1 VTQQA
6 PPLGTDPT
14 LDTDPFDDSRMGLL
28 EHLTELRNRMIWI
41 VGALLVGIVVSIAFV
56 EPVIAFITE
65 PVTNAGGSETEANRL
80 IAIGPTDTI
89 FVFFKVMFVMGV
101 IVAMPVLVYQ
111 IVAFIA
117 PGLYP
122 HEKRSLFLLLP
133 GFMVLFFGGAAFAN
147 FVMLPVAVGFLQN
160 FLGDV
165 IDQEWT
171 VDRYIGFFTRIVFWI
186 GVAFETPLVIA
197 FLARIGL
204 VNGRQLLG
212 MWRQAIVI
220 ISVVAAMIT
229 PTIDPINMT
238 IVMLPLISLYFLG
251 VGLAY
256 VLYKPR
262 APRDFDEM
270 DWGDD
275 EE

>member
-1 VTQQA
+1 MTQQA
-6 PPLGTDPT
+6 APLNTDPV
-14 LDTDPFDDSRMGLL
+14 DTDPFDDSRMGLL
-28 EHLTELRNRMIWI
+28 EHLAELRNRMIWI
-41 VGALLVGIVVSIAFV
+41 VGALLFGVVASIAFV
-56 EPVIAFITE
+56 EPVIAFITS
-65 PVTNAGGSETEANRL
+65 PVDEKL

-147 FVMLPVAVGFLQN
+147 FGMLPVAVNFLQN

-171 VDRYIGFFTRIVFWI
+171 VDR
-186 GVAFETPLVIA
+186 
-197 FLARIGL
+197 
-204 VNGRQLLG
+204 
-212 MWRQAIVI
+212 
-220 ISVVAAMIT
+220 
-229 PTIDPINMT
+229 
-238 IVMLPLISLYFLG
+238 
-251 VGLAY
+251 
-256 VLYKPR
+256 
-262 APRDFDEM
+262 
-270 DWGDD
+270 
-275 EE
+275 

>member
-1 VTQQA
+1 MTQLNT
-6 PPLGTDPT
+6 PLD
-14 LDTDPFDDSRMGLL
+14 DEVFDGSRMGLL
-28 EHLTELRNRMIWI
+28 DHLTELRNRMIWI
-41 VGALLVGIVVSIAFV
+41 VASLFVGILASLFFV
-56 EPVIAFITE
+56 EPTIAFITS
-65 PVTNAGGSETEANRL
+65 PVDEKL

-133 GFMVLFFGGAAFAN
+133 GIMVLFFAGAAFAN
-147 FVMLPVAVGFLQN
+147 FVMLPVAVTFLQN

-171 VDRYIGFFTRIVFWI
+171 VDRYVGFFTRIVFWI

-204 VNGRQLLG
+204 VSGPRLLSL
-212 MWRQAIVI
+212 WRQAIVV

-238 IVMLPLISLYFLG
+238 IVMLPLITLYFLG

-262 APRDFDEM
+262 APRDYDEM
-270 DWGDD
+270 DWGDED
-275 EE
+275 E

>member
-1 VTQQA
+1 MTQQA
-6 PPLGTDPT
+6 TP

-28 EHLTELRNRMIWI
+28 EHLAELRNRMIWI
-41 VGALLVGIVVSIAFV
+41 VGALLFGIVVSIAFV

-65 PVTNAGGSETEANRL
+65 PVTNAGGSETDPNKL

-133 GFMVLFFGGAAFAN
+133 GFMVLFFGGASFAH
-147 FVMLPVAVGFLQN
+147 FAMLPVAVGFLQN
-160 FLGDV
+160 FLGNV

-171 VDRYIGFFTRIVFWI
+171 VDRYVGFFTRIVFWI

-204 VNGRQLLG
+204 VSGPRLLG

-251 VGLAY
+251 VGLAFL
-256 VLYKPR
+256 LYKPR
-262 APRDFDEM
+262 APRSFDEM

-275 EE
+275 AE

>member
-6 PPLGTDPT
+6 AP

-28 EHLTELRNRMIWI
+28 EHLAELRNRMIWI
-41 VGALLVGIVVSIAFV
+41 VGALLFGIVGSIAFV
-56 EPVIAFITE
+56 EPVIAFITS
-65 PVTNAGGSETEANRL
+65 PVEEKL

-171 VDRYIGFFTRIVFWI
+171 VDRYVGFFTRIVFWI
-186 GVAFETPLVIA
+186 GVSFETPLVIA

-204 VNGRQLLG
+204 VSGRRLLG

-251 VGLAY
+251 VGLAFL
-256 VLYKPR
+256 LYKPR

-270 DWGDD
+270 DWGND

>member
-1 VTQQA
+1 MTQQA
-6 PPLGTDPT
+6 TQQVPPLE
-14 LDTDPFDDSRMGLL
+14 TDPFDGSRMGLL
-28 EHLTELRNRMIWI
+28 DHLAELRNRMIWI
-41 VGALLVGIVVSIAFV
+41 VGALFFGIIVSIAFV

-65 PVTNAGGSETEANRL
+65 PVTNAGGSETDANKL

-122 HEKRSLFLLLP
+122 HEKRGLFLLLP
-133 GFMVLFFGGAAFAN
+133 GVMVLFFGGAAFAN

-171 VDRYIGFFTRIVFWI
+171 VDRYVGFFTRIVFWI

-204 VNGRQLLG
+204 VSGPRLLR

-256 VLYKPR
+256 LLYKPR
-262 APRDFDEM
+262 APRNFDEM
-270 DWGDD
+270 DWGND

>member
-1 VTQQA
+1 MTQQVA
-6 PPLGTDPT
+6 PLGAPLGD
-14 LDTDPFDDSRMGLL
+14 DEFDGSRMGLL
-28 EHLTELRNRMIWI
+28 DHLSELRTRMIWI
-41 VGALLVGIVVSIAFV
+41 VGALFIGTVASFIFV
-56 EPVIAFITE
+56 NRVLAFITD
-65 PVTNAGGSETEANRL
+65 PVIGEGTEKL

-89 FVFFKVMFVMGV
+89 WVFFQVGFVMGA

-133 GFMVLFFGGAAFAN
+133 GVMLLFFAGAGFAN
-147 FVMLPVAVGFLQN
+147 YVMLPVAVDFLQS

-171 VDRYIGFFTRIVFWI
+171 IDRYIGFFTRIVFWI
-186 GVAFETPLVIA
+186 GVAFETPLIIA

-204 VNGRQLLG
+204 VSGPQLLRL
-212 MWRQAIVI
+212 WRQAVVVI
-220 ISVVAAMIT
+220 SIVAAMIT
-229 PTIDPINMT
+229 PTIDPVNMT
-238 IVMLPLISLYFLG
+238 IVMLPLIALYFLG

-256 VLYKPR
+256 LLYRPR
-262 APRDFDEM
+262 APRSFDEM

-275 EE
+275 GEDE

>member
-1 VTQQA
+1 MTQQVT
-6 PPLGTDPT
+6 PLE
-14 LDTDPFDDSRMGLL
+14 TDPFDGSRMGLL
-28 EHLTELRNRMIWI
+28 AHLTELRNRMIWI
-41 VGALLVGIVVSIAFV
+41 VGSLLFGVVASMAFV
-56 EPVIAFITE
+56 ETVIAFITE
-65 PVTNAGGSETEANRL
+65 PVTNAGGPETVANRL

-122 HEKRSLFLLLP
+122 HEKRSLFMLLP
-133 GFMVLFFGGAAFAN
+133 GIMFLFFGGAGFAN

-171 VDRYIGFFTRIVFWI
+171 VDRYVGFYTRIVFWI

-204 VNGRQLLG
+204 VSGPQLLR

-238 IVMLPLISLYFLG
+238 IVMLPLISLFFLG